1 MEEDNLNWHNIRLM
15 ILGVVMVILV
25 LGFSG
30 CGLDMVGRNYS
41 RWQDRLNAE
50 NVVQLNKIAIAQF
63 EQKIQIEQQKKQIR
77 IVEAQGIAA
86 AQEIINKTLTD
97 KYLQHEAIESQKSMA
112 DSPNHTTV
120 YIPSGQNGIPIV
132 RTTN

>member
-15 ILGVVMVILV
+15 ILGMVIIILV
-25 LGFSG
+25 LGFGG
-30 CGLDMVGRNYS
+30 CGLDMVGRNYG

-63 EQKIQIEQQKKQIR
+63 EQKIQIEQQKKQIK
-77 IVEAQGIAA
+77 IVEAQGIAV

-97 KYLQHEAIESQKSMA
+97 KYLQHEAIESQKAMA

-120 YIPSGQNGIPIV
+120 YIPSGQNGIPMV
-132 RTTN
+132 KTTD